1 MVLVVGKS
9 TLTPPPFLASPWKSC
24 SVVDE
29 LRRRRPWCCSSTI
42 SLAVTFS
49 LSKYYLLSAP
59 SPGLTR
65 AILQEDQDQDY
76 HLLSL
81 QTKELFSSSNS
92 QLYVCNLPRN
102 YGISELVEI
111 FTPYGT
117 VQSVE
122 VSRDA
127 ETGISR
133 GCGYVTMSSIA
144 EANAAIAALDA
155 SDVGGREMRVR
166 FSTQMTRGS
175 SRHNLGPVN
184 LSTRRDFMFESPY
197 KIYVGNLAWSVT
209 PADLRNLF
217 SQFGT
222 VVSARL
228 LHDRKTGKTRVYG
241 FLSFSSASER
251 EAALSLDGRDFCS
264 RKLLVRDVFSKIS

>member
-1 MVLVVGKS
+1 MLVAVVGNP
-9 TLTPPPFLASPWKSC
+9 TLPPAPFLASPWKSC
-24 SVVDE
+24 SAVDD
-29 LRRRRPWCCSSTI
+29 LRRRKPWCCCSTI
-42 SLAVTFS
+42 SLAVSFS
-49 LSKYYLLSAP
+49 RSKYYLLSAT
-59 SPGLTR
+59 SPRLTR
-65 AILQEDQDQDY
+65 AIFQEDQDPDC
-76 HLLSL
+76 HLLCR
-81 QTKELFSSSNS
+81 QAEELSSSNS

-102 YGISELVEI
+102 YGISELLEI

-133 GCGYVTMSSIA
+133 GCGCVTMSSVA
-144 EANAAIAALDA
+144 EANAAIAVLDA
-155 SDVGGREMRVR
+155 SDVGGREMRVML
-166 FSTQMTRGS
+166 SAQMTRGS

-209 PADLRNLF
+209 PADLRDLF

-222 VVSARL
+222 VISARI
-228 LHDRKTGKTRVYG
+228 LHDHKTGKTRVYG
-241 FLSFSSASER
+241 FLSFSSPSER
-251 EAALSLDGRDFCS
+251 EAALSLDGIDFYG
-264 RKLLVRDVFSKIS
+264 RKLLVRDVSAKTA